1 MLSAM
6 NFRST
11 TARTAAWT
19 APLLV
24 LGLMLSSCSRGADG
38 PEGQQEAE
46 GEIEFSGQTSPLTGL
61 KQASVPEN
69 PVYYVKIENTNGGE
83 PQYGANQADLMIEEL
98 VEDGATRLIG
108 LFHSDLP
115 AKIGH
120 IRSARTTDI
129 ALSQPVN
136 AAIIASGSAQKTRD
150 DILGEPIPFYV
161 WDWRDGDGWSTDPDK
176 DAPYHVLLDLK
187 AMDKAVK
194 RTATPKQNYFTFSQ
208 GPADDDITKRTTN
221 AAVKFSSKTTTRWSY
236 NGGTW
241 QRSPE
246 RAAAGQEYK
255 TDTVVVVFAKVV
267 EAGYNDKSGNPVPET
282 VVEGSGRA
290 VILGDGTATEATWNK
305 PTAESTMTFTS
316 KAGNAL
322 GLKPGHVW
330 LEAVPR
336 GGSVTY

>member
-6 NFRST
+6 QFRRIS
-11 TARTAAWT
+11 AQAAAWAT
-19 APLLV
+19 VTLILA
-24 LGLMLSSCSRGADG
+24 SCSLLERDGGDG
-38 PEGQQEAE
+38 PQPRQEAQ
-46 GEIEFSGQTSPLTGL
+46 GEIEFSGKTSPLTGL
-61 KQASVPEN
+61 EQQSEPDN

-83 PQYGANQADLMIEEL
+83 PQYGANHADMMIEEL
-98 VEDGATRLIG
+98 VENGATRLIG
-108 LFHSDLP
+108 MFHSDLP
-115 AKIGH
+115 TKIGH

-161 WDWRDGDGWSTDPDK
+161 WDWRDGAGWSTDPDK
-176 DAPYHVLLDLK
+176 AAPYHVLLDLQ
-187 AMDKAVK
+187 AMDKALK
-194 RTATPKQNYFTFSQ
+194 RTATPKQNYFTFGD
-208 GPADDDITKRTTN
+208 GPAEDDVTKKTSN
-221 AAVKFSSKTTTRWSY
+221 AAVRFSSKTTTRWSY
-236 NGGTW
+236 SGGTW
-241 QRSPE
+241 RRSPE
-246 RAAAGQEYK
+246 RATPGQAFK

-267 EAGYNDKSGNPVPET
+267 EAGYNDLAGNPVPET
-282 VVEGSGRA
+282 VVEGTGRA

-305 PTAESTMTFTS
+305 PKAESTMTFTS
-316 KAGNAL
+316 KAGNAI

>member
-11 TARTAAWT
+11 TARAAACTAA
-19 APLLV
+19 A
-24 LGLMLSSCSRGADG
+24 LMLASCSIGGDDAQ
-38 PEGQQEAE
+38 PQEQAQ
-46 GEIEFSGQTSPLTGL
+46 GEIKFSAATSPLNGL
-61 KQASVPEN
+61 KQSSEPEN

-83 PQYGANQADLMIEEL
+83 PQYGAHQADMMIEEL

-115 AKIGH
+115 TKIGH

-129 ALSQPVN
+129 ALAQPVN

-176 DAPYHVLLDLK
+176 AAPYHVLLDLQ

-194 RTATPKQNYFTFSQ
+194 RTPTPKQNYFTFGA
-208 GPADDDITKRTTN
+208 GPGEDDITKETTS
-221 AAVKFSSKTTTRWSY
+221 ASVRFSSKTTTRWTYSD
-236 NGGTW
+236 GTW

-246 RAAAGQEYK
+246 RAAPGQEFK

-290 VILGDGTATEATWNK
+290 VILSDGAATEATWNK
-305 PTAESTMTFTS
+305 AQADSTMTFTS
-316 KAGNAL
+316 KDGDAL
-322 GLKPGHVW
+322 SLKPGRVW

>member
-1 MLSAM
+1 MLATM
-6 NFRST
+6 IFPRST
-11 TARTAAWT
+11 ARAAALT
-19 APLLV
+19 VSGFV
-24 LGLMLSSCSRGADG
+24 LASCSLVGG
-38 PEGQQEAE
+38 EAPKGDE
-46 GEIEFSGQTSPLTGL
+46 PPKGEVSFSSATSPLTGL
-61 KQASVPEN
+61 KQESAPEN

-83 PQYGANQADLMIEEL
+83 PQYGANQADMMIEEL

-108 LFHSDLP
+108 MFHSDLP
-115 AKIGH
+115 AKVGH
-120 IRSARTTDI
+120 VRSARTTDI

-150 DILGEPIPFYV
+150 DILGAKIPFYV
-161 WDWRDGDGWSTDPDK
+161 WDWRDGAGWSTDPDK
-176 DAPYHVLLDLK
+176 AAPYHVLLNLQS
-187 AMDKAVK
+187 MDEAVD
-194 RTATPKQNYFTFSQ
+194 RTATPKQNYFSFGQ
-208 GPADDDITKRTTN
+208 GPTEDDITKRTTK
-221 AAVKFSSKTTTRWSY
+221 AAVRFSPETTTRWTYS
-236 NGGTW
+236 GGTW

-246 RAAAGQEYK
+246 RAAPGQEFK
-255 TDTVVVVFAKVV
+255 TDTVVVIFAQVT

-290 VILGDGTATEATWNK
+290 VILGDGTATEATWQKESAN
-305 PTAESTMTFTS
+305 STMTFTS

>member
-1 MLSAM
+1 MK
-6 NFRST
+6 FRST
-11 TARTAAWT
+11 TARTAALT

-24 LGLMLSSCSRGADG
+24 LGLTLGSCSLLGSDG
-38 PEGQQEAE
+38 SEPQQEAE
-46 GEIEFSGQTSPLTGL
+46 GEIEFSGKTSALTGL
-61 KQASVPEN
+61 EQASEPEN
-69 PVYYVKIENTNGGE
+69 PVYYVKIENTHGGE
-83 PQYGANQADLMIEEL
+83 PQYGANQADMMIEEL

-108 LFHSDLP
+108 LFQSELP
-115 AKIGH
+115 TKIGH

-176 DAPYHVLLDLK
+176 AAPYHVLLNLQ

-194 RTATPKQNYFTFSQ
+194 RTAMPKQNYFTFGQ
-208 GPADDDITKRTTN
+208 GPGDDDVTKKTTN

-236 NGGTW
+236 GGGTW
-241 QRSPE
+241 KRSPE
-246 RAAAGQEYK
+246 RAATGQEYEAN
-255 TDTVVVVFAKVV
+255 TVVVVFARVV
-267 EAGYNDKSGNPVPET
+267 EAGYNDKAGNPVPET

-316 KAGNAL
+316 KEGNAL